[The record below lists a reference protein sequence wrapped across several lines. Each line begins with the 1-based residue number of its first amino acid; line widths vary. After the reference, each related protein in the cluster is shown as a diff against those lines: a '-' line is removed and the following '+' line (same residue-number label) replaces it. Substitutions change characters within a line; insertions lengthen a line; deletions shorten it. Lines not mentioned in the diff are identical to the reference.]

1 MASSKP
7 VLQKNKYLKHGPSP
21 RKTPSPAT
29 KVDPHLPLADVDGD
43 ERPAIPDAVDAAAQ
57 NFRRQL
63 EEVSA
68 ENLESTVGGLKLI
81 C

>member
-68 ENLESTVGGLKLI
+68 ENLETTVGGLKLI
-81 C
+81 